1 MMPATFPDLAGKVV
15 VVTGG
20 SKGIGAETARTFA
33 DNGAAV
39 AVVARDRAGI
49 DAVVLELTD
58 RGAKAVGIVAQVT
71 DPTSLAAAR
80 DEVQDA
86 LGPADVV
93 IPFAGGF
100 NSHAPIWEI
109 PVAEWREV
117 VEANLTATF
126 LTMQA
131 FLPSMMARRAG
142 AIVVMSSV
150 ASRAVD
156 RPLTAS
162 YVAAKAGALML
173 MRHAA
178 VELGPYGIRVNAI
191 APGTVRTERTDR
203 MMSDE
208 DRELTSALSP
218 LGRMGTTADCAV
230 ATAFLASN
238 AAGWITGATLDVCGG
253 RVMV

>member
-1 MMPATFPDLAGKVV
+1 MTVASFPDLAGKVA

-20 SKGIGAETARTFA
+20 SKGIGAETTRTLA
-33 DNGAAV
+33 ANGAAV
-39 AVVARDRAGI
+39 AVVARDRSGI
-49 DAVVLELTD
+49 DALLEELHDQGATAAGVVAD
-58 RGAKAVGIVAQVT
+58 VT
-71 DPTSLAAAR
+71 DAASLAAAAR
-80 DEVQDA
+80 EVGER
-86 LGPADVV
+86 LGPVDVLV
-93 IPFAGGF
+93 PFAGGF

-109 PVAEWREV
+109 PEAEWRQV
-117 VEANLTATF
+117 VDVNLTATF

-131 FLPSMMARRAG
+131 FLPVMMERRSG
-142 AIVVMSSV
+142 SIVVMSSV

-203 MMSDE
+203 MMDDD
-208 DRELTSALSP
+208 DRALAAGLSP
-218 LGRMGTTADCAV
+218 LGRMGTTTDCAT
-230 ATAFLASN
+230 ATAFLASD
-238 AAGWITGATLDVCGG
+238 AAGWITGATLDVSGG
-253 RVMV
+253 RVML